1 MCCVVV
7 FDVCAHAPAAAAD
20 FDLRLC
26 QEREALETRSLPM
39 RQYLVD
45 NVLPLLTKGLL
56 EVGRLRPEDPIDFL
70 AEYLFKNDA
79 KTD

>member
-1 MCCVVV
+1 MPL
-7 FDVCAHAPAAAAD
+7 FDRISLL
-20 FDLRLC
+20 FS

-79 KTD
+79 KAD

>member
-1 MCCVVV
+1 LHSPPNV
-7 FDVCAHAPAAAAD
+7 
-20 FDLRLC
+20 LL

-79 KTD
+79 KAD

>member
-1 MCCVVV
+1 MIL
-7 FDVCAHAPAAAAD
+7 CASSSSERPA
-20 FDLRLC
+20 FC
-26 QEREALETRSLPM
+26 ISNVSFVPQERDALETRSLPM

-70 AEYLFKNDA
+70 AEYLFKNDVKA
-79 KTD
+79 D

>member
-1 MCCVVV
+1 V
-7 FDVCAHAPAAAAD
+7 A
-20 FDLRLC
+20 
-26 QEREALETRSLPM
+26 QERDALETRSLPM

-70 AEYLFKNDA
+70 AEYLFKNDVKA
-79 KTD
+79 D

>member
-1 MCCVVV
+1 M
-7 FDVCAHAPAAAAD
+7 
-20 FDLRLC
+20 
-26 QEREALETRSLPM
+26 ETRSLPM

-79 KTD
+79 KAD

>member
-1 MCCVVV
+1 MVFPVLASSHGTFLCC
-7 FDVCAHAPAAAAD
+7 
-20 FDLRLC
+20 L

-79 KTD
+79 KAD

>member
-1 MCCVVV
+1 L
-7 FDVCAHAPAAAAD
+7 FDVV
-20 FDLRLC
+20 

-79 KTD
+79 KSD